1 MKETVMQFVGNIPYY
16 YHKGSSRRNTHTHK
30 NAASLKGNNRI
41 THTLSQFITWQF
53 FSSKIPS
60 RLQLQSNVL
69 LICLPQIFK

>member
-53 FSSKIPS
+53 FLFKNSSSSSAAIQCA
-60 RLQLQSNVL
+60 LDMLAANL
-69 LICLPQIFK
+69 